1 MYLAGVALRGR
12 LRKRKEKKRKEKKR
26 KEVETAKRRRKVQ
39 GKRTI
44 PCLVVHDDKTHFC
57 ILIRFLLKL
66 CAATTVKDAGN
77 MMTAAGLCYTHLDY
91 VLKAS
96 GRPLQIWNSN

>member
-44 PCLVVHDDKTHFC
+44 PCLVVHDDKTHLC
-57 ILIRFLLKL
+57 IIRFLLKL
-66 CAATTVKDAGN
+66 CEATTVKDAGN
-77 MMTAAGLCYTHLDY
+77 MMTTAGL
-91 VLKAS
+91 VLY
-96 GRPLQIWNSN
+96 PLGLCPKS